1 MIVKDS
7 LMTDDLTI
15 MEDETD
21 KKDLETLRC
30 NKNLILKY
38 KYVKLIILK
47 KFCVKAAINY
57 HVKPLTETPT
67 SDLYLSMGELDLNKS
82 KTSKRGEEV
91 KLNLTG

>member
-21 KKDLETLRC
+21 KKDLEILRC

-47 KFCVKAAINY
+47 KFCA
-57 HVKPLTETPT
+57 
-67 SDLYLSMGELDLNKS
+67 
-82 KTSKRGEEV
+82 
-91 KLNLTG
+91 